1 MVLSA
6 GLARHENGALR
17 GAAETADAH
26 LGEEH
31 VKLRVTQLPDRVQL
45 AVEDDGHGFDPSAV
59 RAGFGLTGMRER
71 ALLAGGL
78 LTVQSARSGPTSVT
92 AVLPLP
98 QA

>member
-1 MVLSA
+1 VQEALSNAVKHARA
-6 GLARHENGALR
+6 G
-17 GAAETADAH
+17 
-26 LGEEH
+26 H

-45 AVEDDGHGFDPSAV
+45 AVEDDGCGFEPAGV

-78 LTVQSARSGPTSVT
+78 LTVQSADGGPTSVT

-98 QA
+98 PR